1 MRTRH
6 WSFPALIFV
15 VVGLISVGVPQ
26 AIQAPVGQGEPAQGA
41 ARQGGRGGRSGVQ
54 IGPGDEC
61 PAGMTLVRPGNC
73 QAPTTSAPS
82 IVDYRPKSTLVAPQ
96 HPVQK
101 AKYPAIDFH
110 GHPGGRISSAAGLK
124 TLFEELDALNVGLML
139 SAENMSGDRLKQT
152 MATVKASPYAARV
165 AFFTGVNLTGVGP
178 GWAEKAVAQLEA
190 DVAAGAVGVGEI
202 GKGFGLN
209 ARKPDGSRL
218 QIDDPELAPFW
229 DACARLNLPVFIHT
243 ADPPEFF
250 KPIDMHNERWLE
262 LSLFAGRAYPP
273 DRFPAFETLM
283 AERDRLFKRHPKT
296 KFVAAHLGWHGND
309 LARLGKMFDE
319 MPNLYAELGAVL
331 YDLGRQPRVAHDF
344 LLKYG
349 DRVLFGKDA
358 YEPSEYPYYWRV
370 LETKDDYFDYY
381 RDYHAFWKLYGLDLP
396 DEALKNIYYRNA
408 LRITP
413 RMRQTGWPK

>member
-1 MRTRH
+1 MLVGGPR
-6 WSFPALIFV
+6 ALE
-15 VVGLISVGVPQ
+15 
-26 AIQAPVGQGEPAQGA
+26 GQG
-41 ARQGGRGGRSGVQ
+41 RGRGGTPP
-54 IGPGDEC
+54 GPDGEC

-73 QAPTTSAPS
+73 QAPSTPAPS
-82 IVDYRPKSTLVAPQ
+82 IVDYRPESTLIAPA
-96 HPVQK
+96 HPVPK

-124 TLFEELDALNVGLML
+124 TMFEELDALNVGLML
-139 SAENMSGDRLKQT
+139 SAENMSGERLKST
-152 MATVKASPYAARV
+152 IATVKASPYANRV
-165 AFFTGVNLTGVGP
+165 AIFTGVSFNGVGP
-178 GWAEKAVAQLEA
+178 GWAEKAIAQLEA

-209 ARKPDGSRL
+209 SRKPDGSRL
-218 QIDDPELAPFW
+218 KLDDPELAPFW

-250 KPIDMHNERWLE
+250 EPIDMRNERWLE
-262 LSLFAGRAYPP
+262 LALFPNRAYPS
-273 DRFPAFETLM
+273 DRYPAFETLM

-296 KFVAAHLGWHGND
+296 KFVTAHLGWHGND
-309 LARLGKMFDE
+309 LGRLGRMFDE

-331 YDLGRQPRVAHDF
+331 YDFGRQPRVAHDF

-349 DRVLFGKDA
+349 NRVLFGKDA

-381 RDYHAFWKLYGLDLP
+381 RNYHAFWKLYGLDLP
-396 DEALKNIYYRNA
+396 DEVLKDIYYRNA

-413 RMRQTGWPK
+413 GLPQAGWPK

>member
-1 MRTRH
+1 MRT
-6 WSFPALIFV
+6 SVQTFSLVTALGIPALAV
-15 VVGLISVGVPQ
+15 SLLQTGV
-26 AIQAPVGQGEPAQGA
+26 AQGQA
-41 ARQGGRGGRSGVQ
+41 GGRQGGGRGGSPV
-54 IGPGDEC
+54 GPDGQC

-73 QAPTTSAPS
+73 QAPATPAPS
-82 IVDYRPKSTLVAPQ
+82 IVDYRPKSTLVAPA

-110 GHPGGRISSAAGLK
+110 GHPGGRISSTAGLK
-124 TLFEELDALNVGLML
+124 TMFEELDALNVGLML
-139 SAENMSGDRLKQT
+139 SAENMSGERLKT
-152 MATVKASPYAARV
+152 TLATVKASPYAKRV
-165 AFFTGVNLTGVGP
+165 AIFAGVSLNGVGP
-178 GWAEKAVAQLEA
+178 GWATKAVAQLEA

-202 GKGFGLN
+202 GKGFGLS
-209 ARKPDGSRL
+209 ARKADGSRL
-218 QIDDPELAPFW
+218 QMDDQELAPFW

-250 KPIDMHNERWLE
+250 KPVDMLNERWLE
-262 LSLFAGRAYPP
+262 LSLFPGRAYPS

-309 LARLGKMFDE
+309 LGRLAKMFDV
-319 MPNLYAELGAVL
+319 MPNLYSELGAVL
-331 YDLGRQPRVAHDF
+331 YDFGRQPRVAHDF

-349 DRVLFGKDA
+349 NRILFGKDA

-370 LETKDDYFDYY
+370 LETRDDYFDYY
-381 RDYHAFWKLYGLDLP
+381 REYHAFWKLYGLDLP
-396 DEALKNIYYRNA
+396 DNVLKDIYYRNA

-413 RMRQTGWPK
+413 GISQAGWPK

>member
-1 MRTRH
+1 MTM
-6 WSFPALIFV
+6 AV
-15 VVGLISVGVPQ
+15 AAAGV
-26 AIQAPVGQGEPAQGA
+26 AGQ
-41 ARQGGRGGRSGVQ
+41 GRGGGSPV
-54 IGPGDEC
+54 GPNGEC

-73 QAPTTSAPS
+73 QAPSTPAPS
-82 IVDYRPKSTLVAPQ
+82 IVDYRPKSTLVVPA
-96 HPVQK
+96 HVLQK
-101 AKYPAIDFH
+101 AKFPAIDFH
-110 GHPGGRISSAAGLK
+110 GHPRDRISTPEGLK
-124 TLFEELDALNVGLML
+124 TMFQELDALNVGLML
-139 SAENMSGDRLKQT
+139 AAENISGDRLKST
-152 MATVKASPYAARV
+152 LATVQASPYAKRV
-165 AFFTGVNLTGVGP
+165 AIFTGVSLNGVGP
-178 GWAEKAVAQLEA
+178 GWAAKAIAQLEA

-202 GKGFGLN
+202 GKGFGLT
-209 ARKPDGSRL
+209 ARKADGTRL
-218 QIDDPELAPFW
+218 QMDDPELAPFW

-262 LSLFAGRAYPP
+262 LNLFAGRNFPP

-296 KFVAAHLGWHGND
+296 KFVAAHLGWHGSD
-309 LARLGKMFDE
+309 LGRLGKMFDA

-331 YDLGRQPRVAHDF
+331 YELGRQPRFAHDF
-344 LLKYG
+344 LVKYG
-349 DRVLFGKDA
+349 NRVLFGKDS

-396 DEALKNIYYRNA
+396 DEVLKNIYYRNA

-413 RMRQTGWPK
+413 GLPRDVFPK